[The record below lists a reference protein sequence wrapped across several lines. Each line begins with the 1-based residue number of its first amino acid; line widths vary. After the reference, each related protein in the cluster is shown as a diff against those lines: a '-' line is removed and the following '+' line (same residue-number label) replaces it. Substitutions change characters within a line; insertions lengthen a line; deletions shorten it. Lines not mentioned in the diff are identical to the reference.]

1 MSRTSDLNDPGER
14 WRADSGDSA
23 PYAWT
28 DITYLLHEQG
38 VSWAYYVGEKTCIR
52 LPCPT
57 GRVATRRPLS
67 SRSRVFRTVQQNGQ
81 LGNIR
86 PHADYFEST
95 AAGTLPSV
103 SWIVPYIGASE
114 HPPADIRPGQA
125 WVTKIV

>member
-1 MSRTSDLNDPGER
+1 MSCTSDLNDPGDG
-14 WRADSGDSA
+14 WRADSGDPA

-28 DITYLLHEQG
+28 DITYLLHEHG

-57 GRVATRRPLS
+57 GEGRHTTSTQLPIAG
-67 SRSRVFRTVQQNGQ
+67 FRTVQQNDQ

-86 PHADYFEST
+86 PHADYFESA

-103 SWIVPYIGASE
+103 SWIIPFIGASE
-114 HPPADIRPGQA
+114 HPPGESGRARPG
-125 WVTKIV
+125 